1 MREILETVDPRD
13 RQRVREHLETRFAHN
28 PSEAQRSV
36 EAFARFAAVAREED
50 TPVSDLEEL
59 RDAGSLRVAAAR
71 IRRAVDKIAPG
82 VVEFES
88 IAREREISTDV
99 SADVST
105 APASDAPY
113 TLVDCGQ
120 TLHNRSLAM
129 TLFARRSDE
138 ATCLILCPYADF
150 FYVEL
155 TAEFTEEVVCL
166 VIKGIVEDFSF
177 PELDRPYIKSAEVVF
192 DLRIVDEFSPR
203 EHEMLKVTTAGS
215 QVRKK
220 LIERLDRHFGK
231 YPAPR
236 MFGTDGPLV
245 EKFLADKS
253 LAVGDTLALHKPSPL
268 SPSLFGSC
276 REALYCEDAR
286 RAVGEAGEG
295 VAPLDPLL
303 LYFDVLAVPGSPG
316 EPIRPSRS
324 PCAQIT
330 YRLVRG
336 GREIREGAIRVDAE
350 RDAESDAERDN
361 HPERDDWYPREE
373 QALARFAML
382 VRAADPD
389 ALVCYGR
396 DEENLFY
403 LLERMKVCD
412 VLHFAG
418 QLSRSAGHVTTVR
431 TKAAY
436 FGCTTRN
443 AVDCPGRALINLA
456 DVLKRD
462 DKTLAGVK
470 LLEALR
476 HLNLDAELP
485 DRFARVRAL
494 QTLDEAGMCTDKI
507 WSTARVLRLTVPTY
521 LDRGVSAHVMGKLR
535 AECASRG
542 YVVPR
547 KGAQRPGG
555 GALRGGKVLDP
566 VPAYVREPVA
576 VIDFNSMYPSIIRSH
591 NLCASTLLD
600 ADRDA
605 EWMRLNPLGH
615 EQVGG
620 SRFVRHTV
628 RMGIVPSILDEL
640 ARERARLKDLMQ
652 TCGTSGS
659 LYRALNARQL
669 ACKVT
674 MNAFYGMSGN
684 PKMPLYRPA
693 VANAIT
699 AKGHELLDGAV
710 RTAGNGGEV
719 IYGDTDSVFV
729 KLRETDPE
737 RATAAAGEIVKD
749 INGTL
754 NAVMR
759 VELECIYRPFLIVG
773 KKRYCGGRLGD
784 VTIKGLAAASSS
796 RPPFSTRM
804 MKRYLRT
811 LMIDRDEAA
820 AAEVVRDTAK
830 RLMAGEFSAEE
841 LSLSNLV
848 TKNMEEYH
856 PCVGERVHYVWTTRR
871 ERVTDL
877 ASAAAPH
884 FPFDLGKYF
893 RIDVRNAMMGIMAL
907 VHGPTSAQGVLDSGN
922 YPTSAPVADQSS
934 ILRFLVKKKNK
945 RKRTE
950 CNEDREDV

>member
-253 LAVGDTLALHKPSPL
+253 LAVGDTLALHKPSP
-268 SPSLFGSC
+268 
-276 REALYCEDAR
+276 LYCEDAR

-710 RTAGNGGEV
+710 RTAGNGGRQAARD
-719 IYGDTDSVFV
+719 GPGARHRGRRRD
-729 KLRETDPE
+729 RQGHQRDPE
-737 RATAAAGEIVKD
+737 RGDARRAGVHLPALSHRGQEALLRRAAGRRD
-749 INGTL
+749 HQGP
-754 NAVMR
+754 R
-759 VELECIYRPFLIVG
+759 GGFL
-773 KKRYCGGRLGD
+773 
-784 VTIKGLAAASSS
+784 LAAAV
-796 RPPFSTRM
+796 
-804 MKRYLRT
+804 LHA
-811 LMIDRDEAA
+811 DDEALPAHADDRPRRGGRGGGGPGHRQA
-820 AAEVVRDTAK
+820 ADGGRVLRRGALPEQPGDQEHGGVPERIRARGGEV
-830 RLMAGEFSAEE
+830 
-841 LSLSNLV
+841 
-848 TKNMEEYH
+848 